1 MADVIDFT
9 TKRTKNSDTEPF
21 DGVTADVALTQSL
34 DTFEHVLIMG
44 WDKSGNV
51 SVRSGGDM
59 CEVRDVI
66 YIMEIVKVKLLEGE

>member
-9 TKRTKNSDTEPF
+9 TKTTLASNSPPF
-21 DGVTADVALTQSL
+21 DGVTADVALAQAL
-34 DTFEHVLIMG
+34 DSFEHVLIMG
-44 WDKSGNV
+44 WDKAGNV

-66 YIMEIVKVKLLEGE
+66 YIMEIVKAKLLNDD